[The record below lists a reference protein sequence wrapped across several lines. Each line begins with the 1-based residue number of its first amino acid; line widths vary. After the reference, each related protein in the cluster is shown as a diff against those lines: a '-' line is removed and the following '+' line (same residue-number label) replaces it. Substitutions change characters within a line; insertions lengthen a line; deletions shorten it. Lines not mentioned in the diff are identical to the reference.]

1 MVSAL
6 TGSDIINPS
15 YLVLSVVTQSDVL
28 STFAVLLHKAMCYQ
42 HSLCRYTK
50 RCVINIR
57 CVATESDVLLST
69 LAQC

>member
-28 STFAVLLHKAMCYQ
+28 STFGVLLHKAMCYQ
-42 HSLCRYTK
+42 HSLCCYTK
-50 RCVINIR
+50 RCYQHSV
-57 CVATESDVLLST
+57 CCYT
-69 LAQC
+69 